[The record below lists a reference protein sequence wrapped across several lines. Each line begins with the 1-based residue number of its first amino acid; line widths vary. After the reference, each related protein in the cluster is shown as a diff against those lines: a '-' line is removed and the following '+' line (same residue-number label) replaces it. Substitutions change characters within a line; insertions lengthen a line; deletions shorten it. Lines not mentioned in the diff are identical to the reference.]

1 PYLLLLPQHE
11 SGLHSIKNTKGKFFQ
26 ILFSALTSFLIWYV
40 KFKGTFKKSYW
51 PKEDVKMATYVVVI
65 GVVKLTN
72 NGSNSNDCILLLKRN
87 AQRRTSPNKWQ
98 TPSGFINEYE
108 SAEEAVLREV
118 KEETA
123 LDGIIGRSGAVFEVV
138 DEWARW
144 IIVPFLIL
152 VNSEKVVI
160 DTREHSEF
168 RWVKVNEIS
177 NFECV
182 KGIDEDLKAVGL
194 KN

>member
-1 PYLLLLPQHE
+1 MP
-11 SGLHSIKNTKGKFFQ
+11 
-26 ILFSALTSFLIWYV
+26 
-40 KFKGTFKKSYW
+40 
-51 PKEDVKMATYVVVI
+51 TYVAVI
-65 GVVKLTN
+65 GVVKLD
-72 NGSNSNDCILLLKRN
+72 NDDRILLLKRN

-98 TPSGFINEYE
+98 TPSGFINEGE

-118 KEETA
+118 GEETS
-123 LDGIIGRSGAVFEVV
+123 LDGTIEKSGNVFEVV

-144 IIVPFLIL
+144 IIIPFLIS
-152 VNSEKVVI
+152 VKSDRIVI

-168 RWVKVNEIS
+168 RWIKVAEVS
-177 NFECV
+177 NFQCV

>member
-1 PYLLLLPQHE
+1 
-11 SGLHSIKNTKGKFFQ
+11 
-26 ILFSALTSFLIWYV
+26 
-40 KFKGTFKKSYW
+40 
-51 PKEDVKMATYVVVI
+51 MATYVVVI
-65 GVVKLTN
+65 GVVKLDDDHD
-72 NGSNSNDCILLLKRN
+72 GYILLLKRN
-87 AQRRTSPNKWQ
+87 ARRRTSPNKWQ
-98 TPSGFINEYE
+98 TPSGFINEGE

-123 LDGIIGRSGAVFEVV
+123 LEGTIKKSGSAFEVV

-144 IIVPFLIL
+144 IIVPFLIS
-152 VNSEKVVI
+152 VKSDKVVI

-168 RWVKVNEIS
+168 RWVKVDDVS

-182 KGIDEDLKAVGL
+182 KGIEEDLKAVGL

>member
-1 PYLLLLPQHE
+1 
-11 SGLHSIKNTKGKFFQ
+11 
-26 ILFSALTSFLIWYV
+26 
-40 KFKGTFKKSYW
+40 
-51 PKEDVKMATYVVVI
+51 MATYVAVI
-65 GVVKLTN
+65 GVVKLD
-72 NGSNSNDCILLLKRN
+72 NDDRDDCTILLLKRN

-98 TPSGFINEYE
+98 TPSGFINEGE

-123 LDGIIGRSGAVFEVV
+123 LDGTIKESGSVFEVV

-152 VNSEKVVI
+152 VKSDKVVI

-168 RWVKVNEIS
+168 RWVKVNDVS
-177 NFECV
+177 SFECV
-182 KGIDEDLKAVGL
+182 KGIEEDLKAVGL
-194 KN
+194 KD

>member
-1 PYLLLLPQHE
+1 MA
-11 SGLHSIKNTKGKFFQ
+11 S
-26 ILFSALTSFLIWYV
+26 YV
-40 KFKGTFKKSYW
+40 
-51 PKEDVKMATYVVVI
+51 AVI
-65 GVVKLTN
+65 GVVKLD
-72 NGSNSNDCILLLKRN
+72 NDDDNHDNHDNCIILLLKRN

-98 TPSGFINEYE
+98 TPSGFITEGE

-123 LDGIIGRSGAVFEVV
+123 LDGTIKKSGAVFEVI

-144 IIVPFLIL
+144 IIIPFLII
-152 VNSEKVVI
+152 VKSDKVVI

-168 RWVKVNEIS
+168 RWVKVSEVS
-177 NFECV
+177 SFECV

>member
-1 PYLLLLPQHE
+1 
-11 SGLHSIKNTKGKFFQ
+11 
-26 ILFSALTSFLIWYV
+26 
-40 KFKGTFKKSYW
+40 
-51 PKEDVKMATYVVVI
+51 MATYVAVI
-65 GVVKLTN
+65 GVVKLDDDHDD
-72 NGSNSNDCILLLKRN
+72 DCILMLKRN
-87 AQRRTSPNKWQ
+87 AQRTTSPNKWQ
-98 TPSGFINEYE
+98 TPSGFMNEGE

-123 LDGIIGRSGAVFEVV
+123 LEGTIKKSGSAFEVV

-152 VNSEKVVI
+152 VKSDKVVI

-168 RWVKVNEIS
+168 RWVKVDEVS
-177 NFECV
+177 SFECV
-182 KGIDEDLKAVGL
+182 KGIEEDLKAVGL

>member
-1 PYLLLLPQHE
+1 
-11 SGLHSIKNTKGKFFQ
+11 
-26 ILFSALTSFLIWYV
+26 
-40 KFKGTFKKSYW
+40 
-51 PKEDVKMATYVVVI
+51 MATYVAVI
-65 GVVKLTN
+65 GVVKLDD
-72 NGSNSNDCILLLKRN
+72 NGRNDCLILLLKRN

-98 TPSGFINEYE
+98 TPSGFINEGE

-123 LDGIIGRSGAVFEVV
+123 LEGTIKKSGCAFEVV

-144 IIVPFLIL
+144 IIVPFLIS
-152 VNSEKVVI
+152 VKSPKVVI

-168 RWVKVNEIS
+168 KWVKVDEVS
-177 NFECV
+177 GFECV
-182 KGIDEDLKAVGL
+182 KGIEEDLKAVGL

>member
-1 PYLLLLPQHE
+1 
-11 SGLHSIKNTKGKFFQ
+11 
-26 ILFSALTSFLIWYV
+26 
-40 KFKGTFKKSYW
+40 
-51 PKEDVKMATYVVVI
+51 MATYMTVI
-65 GVVKLTN
+65 GVVKLD
-72 NGSNSNDCILLLKRN
+72 NDDYRDDCTILLLKRN

-98 TPSGFINEYE
+98 TPSGFINEGE

-123 LDGIIGRSGAVFEVV
+123 LDGTIKKSGSAFEVV

-152 VNSEKVVI
+152 VKSDKVVI
-160 DTREHSEF
+160 DTKEHSEF
-168 RWVKVNEIS
+168 RWVKVNDVS
-177 NFECV
+177 SFECV
-182 KGIDEDLKAVGL
+182 KGIEEDLKAVGL